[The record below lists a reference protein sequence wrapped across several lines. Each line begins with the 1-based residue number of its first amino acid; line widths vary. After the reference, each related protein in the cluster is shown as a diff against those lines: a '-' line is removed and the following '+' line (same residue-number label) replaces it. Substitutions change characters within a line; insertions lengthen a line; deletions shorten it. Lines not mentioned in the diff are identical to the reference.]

1 MPISGRKYHFFVD
14 AVSALCYI
22 VCMITKTARVQQN
35 VFYKENEQARYVV
48 VFEEKLNGYRIDLQV
63 KHYANE
69 KTAQRAANKYTEAA

>member
-1 MPISGRKYHFFVD
+1 M
-14 AVSALCYI
+14 CYI
-22 VCMITKTARVQQN
+22 ACMRTKTARVQQN
-35 VFYKENEQARYVV
+35 GFYKENEQARYVV